1 MSELSSA
8 YSEYERLSNLFRQLN
23 QASLLAR
30 RVMFGINP
38 PSPEEQR
45 AVRDQLDE
53 ALGRLSPAREMG
65 AASRTPEKL
74 TLTEVL
80 REVPSI
86 NRDISVGDVSAIRE
100 RIKGG
105 LAALTS
111 DDLETIDTI
120 TDALDSASEVLF
132 RRIQR

>member
-8 YSEYERLSNLFRQLN
+8 YSEYERLSSLFRQLN
-23 QASLLAR
+23 HASLLAR
-30 RVMFGINP
+30 RVMIGLDA

-53 ALGRLSPAREMG
+53 ALGRLSSAEEQSATER
-65 AASRTPEKL
+65 ALAKL
-74 TLTEVL
+74 TLADVL
-80 REVPSI
+80 REVPNIS
-86 NRDISVGDVSAIRE
+86 RDISPGDVTAIRE

-105 LAALTS
+105 LTALTS
-111 DDLETIDTI
+111 EDLETIDTI

>member
-1 MSELSSA
+1 MSELSST
-8 YSEYERLSNLFRQLN
+8 YNEYERLSGLFRQLN
-23 QASLLAR
+23 HASLLAR
-30 RVMFGINP
+30 RVILGIDP

-53 ALGRLSPAREMG
+53 ALERLSPAGEPS
-65 AASRTPEKL
+65 AAESAAARV
-74 TLTEVL
+74 TLAQVL
-80 REVPSI
+80 REVPSM
-86 NRDISVGDVSAIRE
+86 NRDISPGDVSAIRR
-100 RIKGG
+100 RIKVG

-111 DDLETIDTI
+111 EDLETIDTI

>member
-1 MSELSSA
+1 VSELSSA
-8 YSEYERLSNLFRQLN
+8 YSEYERLSKLFRQLN
-23 QASLLAR
+23 HASLLAR
-30 RVMFGINP
+30 RVMVGLDP

-53 ALGRLSPAREMG
+53 ALERLSPAEESS
-65 AASRTPEKL
+65 AAARVPATV
-74 TLTEVL
+74 TLADVL

-86 NRDISVGDVSAIRE
+86 SRDISPGDVSAIRE

-105 LAALTS
+105 LTALTT

>member
-23 QASLLAR
+23 HASLLAR
-30 RVMFGINP
+30 RVMIGLDP
-38 PSPEEQR
+38 PSPDEQR

-53 ALGRLSPAREMG
+53 ALERLSPAGEPS
-65 AASRTPEKL
+65 APERAPAKV

-86 NRDISVGDVSAIRE
+86 RRDISPDDVSAIRE

-105 LAALTS
+105 LAALTTE
-111 DDLETIDTI
+111 DLETIDTI

>member
-1 MSELSSA
+1 MVGLD
-8 YSEYERLSNLFRQLN
+8 
-23 QASLLAR
+23 
-30 RVMFGINP
+30 P

-53 ALGRLSPAREMG
+53 ALERLSPAGESS
-65 AASRTPEKL
+65 AAGRVPATV
-74 TLTEVL
+74 TLADVL

-86 NRDISVGDVSAIRE
+86 SRDISSGDVSAIRE

-105 LAALTS
+105 LAALTT

>member
-30 RVMFGINP
+30 RVMLGINP

-53 ALGRLSPAREMG
+53 ALERLSPAQEP
-65 AASRTPEKL
+65 AANNHTPEKV
-74 TLTEVL
+74 TLKEVL

-86 NRDISVGDVSAIRE
+86 NRDISLGDVSAIRE

-111 DDLETIDTI
+111 EDLETIDTI

>member
-23 QASLLAR
+23 HASLLAR

-53 ALGRLSPAREMG
+53 ALERLSPAQEM
-65 AASRTPEKL
+65 AATNRMPEKV
-74 TLTEVL
+74 TLMEVL

-86 NRDISVGDVSAIRE
+86 NRDISIGDVSAIRQ

-105 LAALTS
+105 LVALTS
-111 DDLETIDTI
+111 EDLETIDTI

>member
-8 YSEYERLSNLFRQLN
+8 YSEYERLSGLFRQLN
-23 QASLLAR
+23 HASLLAR
-30 RVMFGINP
+30 RVMVGLDP
-38 PSPEEQR
+38 PSAEEQR

-53 ALGRLSPAREMG
+53 ALESLSPVGEPSSTVRMSA
-65 AASRTPEKL
+65 KV
-74 TLTEVL
+74 TLADVL

-86 NRDISVGDVSAIRE
+86 SRDISPGDVSAIRE
-100 RIKGG
+100 RIKRG
-105 LAALTS
+105 LAALTTE
-111 DDLETIDTI
+111 DLETIDTI

>member
-1 MSELSSA
+1 VSELSSA
-8 YSEYERLSNLFRQLN
+8 YSEYERLSGLFRQLN
-23 QASLLAR
+23 HASLLAR
-30 RVMFGINP
+30 RVILGLDP

-53 ALGRLSPAREMG
+53 ALERLSPAEEPS
-65 AASRTPEKL
+65 AAERAPARV
-74 TLTEVL
+74 TLAEVL
-80 REVPSI
+80 REVPSM
-86 NRDISVGDVSAIRE
+86 NRDISPGDVSAIRR

-111 DDLETIDTI
+111 EDLETLDTI

>member
-1 MSELSSA
+1 VSELSSA

-53 ALGRLSPAREMG
+53 ALERLSPAQEMV
-65 AASRTPEKL
+65 AASRTPEKV

-86 NRDISVGDVSAIRE
+86 NRDISLGDVSAIRE

-111 DDLETIDTI
+111 EDLETIDTI

>member
-8 YSEYERLSNLFRQLN
+8 YSEYERLSHLFRQLN

-30 RVMFGINP
+30 RVMFGLNP

-53 ALGRLSPAREMG
+53 ALETLSPAQEMA
-65 AASRTPEKL
+65 AASCTPEKI

-80 REVPSI
+80 REVPTI
-86 NRDISVGDVSAIRE
+86 NREISLGDVHAIRE

-111 DDLETIDTI
+111 EDLETIDTI

>member
-1 MSELSSA
+1 MIGL
-8 YSEYERLSNLFRQLN
+8 
-23 QASLLAR
+23 
-30 RVMFGINP
+30 NP

-45 AVRDQLDE
+45 VVRDQLDE
-53 ALGRLSPAREMG
+53 ALERLSPTQELTATNR
-65 AASRTPEKL
+65 ALEKV

-86 NRDISVGDVSAIRE
+86 NRDISLGDVSAIRA

-105 LAALTS
+105 LSALTS
-111 DDLETIDTI
+111 EDLETIDTI